1 MKRAG
6 ELVQLVKRL
15 PCKHEDLHLDPQHP
29 CKSQAH
35 PILTLRPLHAHM
47 CTHTMIRAHLKEHV
61 YVPHTELHAEQNYT
75 FSQSFQ
81 ISDENGT
88 EDHVK

>member
-1 MKRAG
+1 
-6 ELVQLVKRL
+6 
-15 PCKHEDLHLDPQHP
+15 
-29 CKSQAH
+29 
-35 PILTLRPLHAHM
+35 M

-61 YVPHTELHAEQNYT
+61 YVPHTKLHAEQNYT